1 MRKRR
6 VEARID
12 EKVSTVK
19 RVKASVVERPAV
31 RGVASSEGVTDRHFE
46 KHRGNSKHGQIR

>member
-19 RVKASVVERPAV
+19 RVNASVVERPAV
-31 RGVASSEGVTDRHFE
+31 RG
-46 KHRGNSKHGQIR
+46 